1 MKQIKAI
8 IAEDEDVLR
17 ASFIKKINSLWTEL
31 TICGE
36 ARDGQTAIDLVNEY
50 KPDIAF
56 LDIKMPGLSGIDA
69 AKKIS
74 GKCLIVFI
82 TAYDKYAV
90 EAFENEAIDYLLK
103 PVNDKR
109 LIKTIKR
116 LKNKIDIPT
125 SSSLDIAEILNKIS
139 ANIPKAP
146 QYLQWIKIQH
156 GDGVRLV
163 SVNDIYYIKA
173 DNKYTLVRTKEGEFL
188 IKKTISELENE
199 LNPNQFWRIHR
210 AAIVNINYII
220 KASRTFTNRY
230 DIKLKDIPETLTVSR
245 PYIHL
250 FRQM

>member
-8 IAEDEDVLR
+8 IAEDEEVLR
-17 ASFIKKINSLWTEL
+17 TSFIKKIHSFWPEL
-31 TICGE
+31 IICGE
-36 ARDGQTAIDLVNEY
+36 TGDGQTAIDLVDEY

-56 LDIKMPGLSGIDA
+56 LDIKMPGLSGLDA
-69 AKKIS
+69 ARKIS

-82 TAYDKYAV
+82 TAYDKYAI

-116 LKNKIDIPT
+116 LKNKIDKPNA
-125 SSSLDIAEILNKIS
+125 SSFDMTELLDKIS
-139 ANIPKAP
+139 TAIPKAP

-163 SVNDIYYIKA
+163 SVNDIYYIKS
-173 DNKYTLVRTKEGEFL
+173 DNKYTLVRTKEGESL
-188 IKKTISELENE
+188 IKKTINELEEE
-199 LNPNQFWRIHR
+199 LNPEQFWRIHR
-210 AAIVNINYII
+210 AAIVNINYIT

-250 FRQM
+250 FKQM